1 MANLTFVEMG
11 IYPSKLTNSIAYPT
25 SSHLPKYIC
34 KVRTIHTCLNITYIT
49 HSDYIPYRTWI
60 YQDLETKT
68 CSKFACISTSVRIER
83 TMKDAKRSLLF
94 GMDFLPFLIN
104 VQDLPGSHIKWTG
117 KLSYLNIKLSIPQ
130 SQKRF
135 IQSNSREMQLVL
147 IFLFGRFLFFDK
159 LPPFS

>member
-49 HSDYIPYRTWI
+49 YSDYIPYRTWI

-68 CSKFACISTSVRIER
+68 CSKFACISVNVWIER
-83 TMKDAKRSLLF
+83 TMKDAKRLRLF
-94 GMDFLPFLIN
+94 GMDFWQYFTNVRDLAGSLI
-104 VQDLPGSHIKWTG
+104 K
-117 KLSYLNIKLSIPQ
+117 
-130 SQKRF
+130 
-135 IQSNSREMQLVL
+135 
-147 IFLFGRFLFFDK
+147 
-159 LPPFS
+159 